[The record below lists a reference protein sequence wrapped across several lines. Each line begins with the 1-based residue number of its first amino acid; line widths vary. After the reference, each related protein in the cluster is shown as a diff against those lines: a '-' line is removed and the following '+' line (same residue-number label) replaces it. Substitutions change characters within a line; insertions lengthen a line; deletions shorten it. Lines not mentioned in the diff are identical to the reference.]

1 MQLVLKVKVSGASPK
16 LGEHARSVE
25 VEGAVDPVEGDQ
37 EHQDDQDAQWLEKC
51 SLFPPVMSD
60 KRRTIVKQAMVMS
73 KKEKTME
80 STFESSF
87 HLLPHFHLKR

>member
-1 MQLVLKVKVSGASPK
+1 MSVASPK
-16 LGEHARSVE
+16 FGEHARPVE

-51 SLFPPVMSD
+51 SLFPPVMPN

-73 KKEKTME
+73 EKYKQWNPPLNQA
-80 STFESSF
+80 STASPSI
-87 HLLPHFHLKR
+87 